1 MSAIPVPGLAV
12 EVMHEADV
20 AEVLAIER
28 SVYEFPWTAGNFR
41 DSLRAGYQCRIGLLQ
56 GALAGYFIMMAAAGE
71 AHLLNLSVAA
81 SMQRQGHG
89 ERLLAAAANLARH
102 ADARLLYLEV
112 RPTNAPGRA
121 LYARNGFREIGVRKN
136 YYPAANGREDALV
149 LALGLQPREG

>member
-71 AHLLNLSVAA
+71 AHLLNLSVALHL
-81 SMQRQGHG
+81 QRQGHG
-89 ERLLAAAANLARH
+89 GALLRAAMQLARKSG
-102 ADARLLYLEV
+102 AGLFYLEV
-112 RPTNAPGRA
+112 RPSNALGRA
-121 LYARNGFREIGVRKN
+121 LYARNGFQEIGVRKN

-149 LALGLQPREG
+149 LSVNL

>member
-12 EVMHEADV
+12 EVMHEADL

-41 DSLRAGYQCRIGLLQ
+41 DSLRAGYQCRIGLLR

-71 AHLLNLSVAA
+71 AHLLNLSVALHL
-81 SMQRQGHG
+81 QRQGHG
-89 ERLLAAAANLARH
+89 GALLRAAMQLARKSG
-102 ADARLLYLEV
+102 ARLFYLEV
-112 RPTNAPGRA
+112 RPSNALGRA
-121 LYARNGFREIGVRKN
+121 LYARNGFHEIGVRKN

-149 LALGLQPREG
+149 LSVDL

>member
-12 EVMHEADV
+12 EVMHEADL

-41 DSLRAGYQCRIGLLQ
+41 DSLRAGYHCRIGLLQ
-56 GALAGYFIMMAAAGE
+56 GTLTGYFIMMVAAGE
-71 AHLLNLSVAA
+71 AHLLNLSVALHL
-81 SMQRQGHG
+81 QRQGHG
-89 ERLLAAAANLARH
+89 GMLLRAALQLARKSG
-102 ADARLLYLEV
+102 ARLFYLEV
-112 RPTNAPGRA
+112 RPSNALGRA

-149 LALGLQPREG
+149 LSVDL